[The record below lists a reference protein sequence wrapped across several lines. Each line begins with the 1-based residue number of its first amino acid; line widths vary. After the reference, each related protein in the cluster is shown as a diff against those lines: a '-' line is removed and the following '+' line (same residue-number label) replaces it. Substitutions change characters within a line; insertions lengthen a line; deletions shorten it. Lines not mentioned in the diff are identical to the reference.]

1 MLIMCMI
8 MMLTTTTMTIKNYS
22 LLLLGFFFLIT
33 SCQESETEFK
43 TVAYQDSFTID
54 IPIYMVEMDLENP
67 EASIQFG
74 NDLESHYMVV
84 IRESHE
90 KLAGFGIEMDI
101 QAYADLM
108 INYAEISIG
117 SAKVEKMT
125 KGIETINDMQSIG
138 YEIEGL
144 DNKGRPIYYQIMY
157 LRSERALYSVTTW
170 CDGSRK
176 ESCAPVMT
184 EMLRSIKEN

>member
-1 MLIMCMI
+1 
-8 MMLTTTTMTIKNYS
+8 
-22 LLLLGFFFLIT
+22 
-33 SCQESETEFK
+33 
-43 TVAYQDSFTID
+43 
-54 IPIYMVEMDLENP
+54 MVEMDLENP

-125 KGIETINDMQSIG
+125 KGIETINDMESIG

-144 DNKGRPIYYQIMY
+144 DNEGRPIYYQIMY

>member
-1 MLIMCMI
+1 
-8 MMLTTTTMTIKNYS
+8 
-22 LLLLGFFFLIT
+22 
-33 SCQESETEFK
+33 
-43 TVAYQDSFTID
+43 
-54 IPIYMVEMDLENP
+54 
-67 EASIQFG
+67 
-74 NDLESHYMVV
+74 
-84 IRESHE
+84 
-90 KLAGFGIEMDI
+90 LAGFGIEMDI

-125 KGIETINDMQSIG
+125 KGIETINDMESIG

-144 DNKGRPIYYQIMY
+144 DNEGRPIYYQIMY

-184 EMLRSIKEN
+184 EMLRSIKQN